1 MKLGSAIEEAD
12 ERARVMPL
20 FRCDGCNMRIER
32 SMEAYWRNK
41 GRLLCSSCRDQRDLS
56 LTSGRFRDNDDNN
69 DQTI

>member
-1 MKLGSAIEEAD
+1 
-12 ERARVMPL
+12 MPL

-41 GRLLCSSCRDQRDLS
+41 GRLLCSSCRDQRALS